1 MATFLSAKRR
11 RETSSSS
18 VARIGVLYYTVH
30 TVRSLPSLV
39 GGLYR
44 DSLCLRVDLEYRS
57 FVAGAALA
65 CGSVEVSRDA
75 ENQPGVGIGP
85 VQTLAAEIM
94 QNGFGPIAGGGWRQL
109 EYCALT

>member
-1 MATFLSAKRR
+1 SSARISSVRQFSMATFLSAKRR
-11 RETSSSS
+11 RETSSS
-18 VARIGVLYYTVH
+18 VARTGVLYYTVH

-57 FVAGAALA
+57 FVAGAPLA
-65 CGSVEVSRDA
+65 RGSVEVSRDT

-85 VQTLAAEIM
+85 IQTL
-94 QNGFGPIAGGGWRQL
+94 
-109 EYCALT
+109 